1 MKNGNLYLI
10 WEREFLKS
18 GEKVF
23 KIGRTDNIRRRLSQ
37 YPKGSR
43 LLFSIY
49 TPDCLTAER
58 ELIRKFKS
66 TFKPRVDIGREYFE
80 GESYCMIDIISE
92 YVTTQLQNIIVIDED
107 SEMDCSGQNIK
118 QDLTMAVMEFVTC
131 TSENLGGKKLRS
143 RVVYQNFIDWLNSK
157 RYHVVVTHAK
167 LTKELNRLYK
177 TVDSTHYFDDDDGVG
192 IEHCISFPYLL
203 ARTYEKPEKQPEVK
217 ALCAEPNTGR
227 VEFEELLRRCRF
239 TLK

>member
-1 MKNGNLYLI
+1 MKSGNLYLI

-18 GEKVF
+18 GENLF

-66 TFKPRVDIGREYFE
+66 TFKPRADIGREYFE
-80 GESYCMIDIISE
+80 GESYCMIDVISE
-92 YVTTQLQNIIVIDED
+92 YVTTQLQNIVVIDED
-107 SEMDCSGQNIK
+107 SDMADCSGQNIK
-118 QDLTMAVMEFVTC
+118 QDLTMAVMEFITC
-131 TSENLGGKKLRS
+131 MSESLSGKKVRS
-143 RVVYQNFIDWLNSK
+143 RLLYQKFVDWLNSK
-157 RYHVVVTHAK
+157 RYHVVVTHTK
-167 LTKELNRLYK
+167 LTKELNRLYR

-192 IEHCISFPYLL
+192 IEHCIAFPYLL
-203 ARTYEKPEKQPEVK
+203 ARTHQEKTENH
-217 ALCAEPNTGR
+217 EPNSGR
-227 VEFEELLRRCRF
+227 VEFEELLRRCKF
-239 TLK
+239 TMK